1 MTATTAID
9 NASAAAGLLCARDV
23 CVSIDAQPLLDGVDA
38 ELRAGEMV
46 GLIGPNGAGKTTLLR
61 VLAKLLEPDRGAVT
75 LDRIALAQIKPE
87 AFARRC
93 AYLAQGAHA
102 HWPLSVES
110 VVALGRLPHLDWR
123 QSLRPDDRAAIES
136 AIAAA
141 EVGHLRARAVT
152 TLSGGERMRVLLAR
166 IFASRPQLILAD
178 EPIAA
183 LDPYHQL
190 HIMELLREHA
200 HVAGEPRA
208 VLAVL
213 HDLNLAARFCDRLI
227 LMAQGRIVCEGAP
240 RAVLTAENLREVY
253 GVSAR
258 IVDCGGDFS
267 VVPWRREGR

>member
-1 MTATTAID
+1 MRA
-9 NASAAAGLLCARDV
+9 LCARDV
-23 CVSIDAQPLLDGVDA
+23 RVTIDSQHLLDGVDA

-61 VLAKLLEPDRGAVT
+61 VLAKLLDPDSGAVT
-75 LDRIALAQIKPE
+75 LDQIPLSQITSA

-102 HWPLSVES
+102 HWPLSVER

-123 QSLRPDDRAAIES
+123 QALGRDDCAAIER
-136 AIAAA
+136 AMAVAAV
-141 EVGHLRARAVT
+141 EHLRQRAVT

-166 IFASRPQLILAD
+166 IFAAQPQLILAD

-190 HIMELLREHA
+190 HVMELLREHA
-200 HVAGEPRA
+200 HAGDEPRA
-208 VLAVL
+208 VLVVL

-227 LMAQGRIVCEGAP
+227 LMANGRVVCDGAP
-240 RAVLTAENLREVY
+240 RTVLTVENLQQVY

-258 IVDCGGDFS
+258 IVDNDGDFS
-267 VVPWRREGR
+267 VIPWRRER

>member
-1 MTATTAID
+1 M
-9 NASAAAGLLCARDV
+9 NLLSAHDV
-23 CVSIDAQPLLDGVDA
+23 RVAVDSQVLLDGVDA

-61 VLAKLLEPDRGAVT
+61 VLAKLLEPDSGAVM
-75 LDRIALAQIKPE
+75 LEQIPLSQITAE
-87 AFARRC
+87 AFARRG

-110 VVALGRLPHLDWR
+110 VVALGRLPHLGWR
-123 QSLRPDDRAAIES
+123 QVLEATDRSAIEM
-136 AIAAA
+136 ALAAA
-141 EVGHLRARAVT
+141 EIEHLRHRAVT

-166 IFASRPQLILAD
+166 IFASQPQFILAD

-190 HIMELLREHA
+190 HMMELLREHA
-200 HVAGEPRA
+200 HADGQTQA

-227 LMAQGRIVCEGAP
+227 LMAQGRVVCEGAP
-240 RAVLTAENLREVY
+240 RAVLTAENLQKVY
-253 GVSAR
+253 GVNAR
-258 IVDCGGDFS
+258 IVDSEGDFS
-267 VVPWRREGR
+267 VIPWRRER

>member
-1 MTATTAID
+1 MSCANTTLNVLRACDVRVAID
-9 NASAAAGLLCARDV
+9 SQA
-23 CVSIDAQPLLDGVDA
+23 LLDGVDA

-61 VLAKLLEPDRGAVT
+61 VLAKLLEPDSGAVT
-75 LDRIALAQIKPE
+75 FDQTPLSAMTAE

-102 HWPLSVES
+102 HWPLSVER
-110 VVALGRLPHLDWR
+110 VVALGRLPHRDWR
-123 QSLRPDDRAAIES
+123 QALGANDRTAIEN
-136 AIAAA
+136 AMAAA
-141 EVGHLRARAVT
+141 EVEHLRARAVT

-166 IFASRPQLILAD
+166 IFAAQPQVILAD

-190 HIMELLREHA
+190 HVMELLREHA
-200 HVAGEPRA
+200 HAGGA

-227 LMAQGRIVCEGAP
+227 LMAHGRIVCEGAP
-240 RAVLTAENLREVY
+240 PTVLTAENLQKVY

-258 IVDCGGDFS
+258 IAASEGDFS
-267 VVPWRREGR
+267 VIPWRRVR

>member
-1 MTATTAID
+1 MTALQGNENTAV
-9 NASAAAGLLCARDV
+9 SLLSARDV
-23 CVSIDAQPLLDGVDA
+23 HVAIDAQPLLDGVDA

-61 VLAKLLEPDRGAVT
+61 VLAKLLEPDSGDVT
-75 LDRIALAQIKPE
+75 LDQIPLSHIAPE
-87 AFARRC
+87 IFARRC

-110 VVALGRLPHLDWR
+110 VVALGRLPHLGWR
-123 QSLRPDDRAAIES
+123 QSLGSADRTAIEI
-136 AIAAA
+136 AMAAA
-141 EVGHLRARAVT
+141 EVEHLRKRAVT

-166 IFASRPQLILAD
+166 IFASQPQLILAD

-190 HIMELLREHA
+190 HVMELLREHA
-200 HVAGEPRA
+200 HASGEPRA

-227 LMAQGRIVCEGAP
+227 LMAHGRVVCDGAP
-240 RAVLTAENLREVY
+240 RAVLTAENLQKVY

-258 IVDCGGDFS
+258 IVDNDGDFS
-267 VVPWRREGR
+267 VTPWCRAR

>member
-1 MTATTAID
+1 MAT
-9 NASAAAGLLCARDV
+9 LLCARSV
-23 CVSIDAQPLLDGVDA
+23 RVAIESRMLLDGVDA

-61 VLAKLLEPDRGAVT
+61 VLAKLLEPDDGSVT
-75 LDRIALAQIKPE
+75 LDQIPLAQIPPA

-93 AYLAQGAHA
+93 AYLAQGAQA
-102 HWPLSVES
+102 YWPLTVER

-123 QSLRPDDRAAIES
+123 QTLRAEDGTAIEC
-136 AIAAA
+136 AMVAA
-141 EVGHLRARAVT
+141 EVEHLRERTVT

-166 IFASRPQLILAD
+166 IFASQPQIILTD

-190 HIMELLREHA
+190 HVMELLREHA
-200 HVAGEPRA
+200 HAQRQPRA

-227 LMAQGRIVCEGAP
+227 LVAHGHVVCEGAP
-240 RAVLTAENLREVY
+240 REVLTAENLRSVY
-253 GVSAR
+253 GVNAR
-258 IVDCGGDFS
+258 IDGDFS
-267 VVPWRREGR
+267 VTLTGRAR